1 MGNNVLQV
9 AGRQRFM
16 GREIPVV
23 LGGFGSDAKCISD
36 KTVAELHEM
45 ETKNI
50 RARITDNIDR
60 FRHGVDYIDLKIV
73 AYPAS
78 NNSDNSRDI
87 LQVLG
92 YTNMEIGKAAHI
104 YILSERGYAKLV
116 KIMDTDKAWDIYEH
130 LLDEYFHLRE
140 AVKQPVNIES
150 LSPELQLVKSLFDS
164 MVRTELQQKEQ
175 ARLLNE
181 HTQEIESVNERV
193 DGIRDV
199 VSLTPNQNTWRSES
213 RKLINKI
220 AQACGG
226 DDAYREVNT
235 EIFNLVNKRAGVSLD
250 TRLTNRRRR
259 MAEEGV
265 CKSARDRVNKVD
277 IIAGDKKLIEIYTA
291 IVKEM
296 AVKCGVA

>member
-1 MGNNVLQV
+1 
-9 AGRQRFM
+9 
-16 GREIPVV
+16 
-23 LGGFGSDAKCISD
+23 
-36 KTVAELHEM
+36 M

-50 RARITDNIDR
+50 RARITDNIGR
-60 FRHGVDYIDLKIV
+60 FRNGVDYIDLKIV

-78 NNSDNSRDI
+78 NNSDNSRDL

-130 LLDEYFHLRE
+130 LLDEYFHLRDM
-140 AVKQPVNIES
+140 VNQPVSIES

-220 AQACGG
+220 AQARGG
-226 DDAYREVNT
+226 DDAYRKVNT

-250 TRLTNRRRR
+250 IRLTNRKRR

-265 CKSARDRVNKVD
+265 CKSAREKVNKVD